1 MVIRRKKPAE
11 PPGRGLWS
19 RVTVR
24 HRAPGH
30 IRFDLPEQLCT
41 AQAVAHLERGL
52 GAIDGVY
59 RVAVFPGFR
68 KLSIRWTEEVCDL
81 GTIVR
86 HLAALVDGIGAA
98 GLPSPAPSGL
108 IETIKRSAP
117 VARLRA
123 RYDDLKAKG
132 DIVAGL
138 VAMKMGR
145 KTPLPLEARDW
156 FVHFAN
162 DLVVFYLVRLHWH
175 RIIGQWMPN
184 PWAFR
189 YQWLAVVYLTFLLV
203 RHRKAKKAN
212 EESEPPPP
220 CCGIV

>member
-11 PPGRGLWS
+11 PPGRGLWQ

-30 IRFDLPEQLCT
+30 IRFDLPESLCSEG
-41 AQAVAHLERGL
+41 AVRHLEAGL
-52 GAIDGVY
+52 MAVDGIY
-59 RVAVFPGFR
+59 RATVFPGFR
-68 KLSIRWTEEVCDL
+68 KLSIRWTEEVC
-81 GTIVR
+81 T
-86 HLAALVDGIGAA
+86 LATVVKRLADLVDGVAVGV
-98 GLPSPAPSGL
+98 PASSSSSL
-108 IETIKRSAP
+108 VERFKRAKP
-117 VARLRA
+117 VAAMRERVL
-123 RYDDLKAKG
+123 DLKAKG
-132 DIVAGL
+132 DLLAGL
-138 VAMKMGR
+138 MAVKMGR
-145 KTPLPLEARDW
+145 KSPVAFEAKDW

-189 YQWLAVVYLTFLLV
+189 YQWLAVIYLTFLLV

-212 EESEPPPP
+212 EESEPPAP